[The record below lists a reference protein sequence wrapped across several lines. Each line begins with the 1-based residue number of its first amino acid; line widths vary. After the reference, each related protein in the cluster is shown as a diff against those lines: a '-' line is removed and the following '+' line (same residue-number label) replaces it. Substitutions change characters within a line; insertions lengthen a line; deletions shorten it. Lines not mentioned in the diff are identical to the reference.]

1 LNRVSFS
8 CIFWIRGSPPLEGI
22 EYVMIDIYEY
32 IDYRKLLKDLY
43 EDRKR
48 EFSFFSYRYIAQK
61 VGFSSAGFFI
71 NVVQRKRNIS
81 SEFIFKFAQL
91 FKMKRAETEYF
102 ELLVMFDQAKNHDQ
116 KKYYFEKILASKK
129 SKVKITDAQHYEF
142 YSRWYYTAVR
152 EVLNFYK
159 FDGNYAELAKKVSPS
174 ITPAEAKKA
183 VALLEGMGF
192 IRKSERGYYQLVDD
206 IITTGYDAKS
216 LAITNFLISTTE
228 LARQAIDRFPRE
240 RRSMSTLTFSCSAD
254 GYAQIEER
262 LKRFRR
268 EILEIV
274 RSDKDIDRVYHI
286 NFHVFPMSNP
296 VVVPKPQ

>member
-1 LNRVSFS
+1 
-8 CIFWIRGSPPLEGI
+8 
-22 EYVMIDIYEY
+22 MIDIYEY

-81 SEFIFKFAQL
+81 MEFIFKFAQL
-91 FKMKRAETEYF
+91 FKLKHAETEYF
-102 ELLVMFDQAKNHDQ
+102 ELLVLFDQAKSHDQ

-129 SKVKITDAQHYEF
+129 SKIKVTDAQRYEF
-142 YSRWYYTAVR
+142 YSKWYYTAVR

-159 FDGNYAELAKKVSPS
+159 FDGNFAELAKKVSPA

-183 VALLEGMGF
+183 ITLLEDMGF
-192 IRKSERGYYQLVDD
+192 IKKNERGYYQLVDD

-228 LARQAIDRFPRE
+228 LARQAIDRYPRE
-240 RRSMSTLTFSCSAD
+240 RRSMSTLTFSCSAE

-296 VVVPKPQ
+296 GVAPKQQ

>member
-1 LNRVSFS
+1 
-8 CIFWIRGSPPLEGI
+8 
-22 EYVMIDIYEY
+22 MIDIYEY
-32 IDYRKLLKDLY
+32 IDYRKLLNDLY
-43 EDRKR
+43 EDRKK
-48 EFSFFSYRYIAQK
+48 EFSFFSYRHMAQK

-91 FKMKRAETEYF
+91 FKMKHAETEYF
-102 ELLVMFDQAKNHDQ
+102 ELLVMFDQAKSHDQ

-129 SKVKITDAQHYEF
+129 SKVKVTDAQHYEF
-142 YSRWYYTAVR
+142 YSKWYYTAVR
-152 EVLNFYK
+152 EVLNFYR
-159 FDGNYAELAKKVSPS
+159 FDGNFAELAKKVSPA

-183 VALLEGMGF
+183 VTLLEEMGF
-192 IRKSERGYYQLVDD
+192 VKKNERGYYRLVDD

-228 LARQAIDRFPRE
+228 LARQAIDRYPRE
-240 RRSMSTLTFSCSAD
+240 RRSMSSLTFSCSAE